1 MEAIMA
7 LAKEHNLYVIEDN
20 AIELIAVLFGP
31 KKAGTIGHVVLPHF
45 FHLNHLVMVVLFYK

>member
-20 AIELIAVLFGP
+20 AQAIELIAVPLWS
-31 KKAGTIGHVVLPHF
+31 KESW
-45 FHLNHLVMVVLFYK
+45 NHRTCNFIFPSKT